1 MIPKNIIDEIIET
14 ARIEEVIGDFVNLKK
29 SGSNYKGLSPFTE
42 EKTPS
47 FMVSPAKQIFK
58 CFSSGKGGNVV
69 SFVMEHEHFSYPE
82 ALRYLAQKYNIEIP
96 EERPLTADEIEAKN
110 ERESLLLINDFAN
123 QFFQEKLH
131 QSDEGKAIGL
141 SYFKERGFDQKMI
154 ELFQLGYNPSKGES
168 FTEVALEKGYK
179 EQYLLSTGLTKKKD
193 DRTFDFFRGRVM
205 FPIHSVS
212 GKILG
217 FGGRTL
223 RNDKKT
229 AKYFNSPE
237 SIIYNKSKVLYGIY
251 FAKSAIIKQDNCYLV
266 EGYTDVIS
274 LFQNGVENV
283 VSSSG
288 TALTKEQIRLIHRY
302 TENVTILY
310 DGDDAG
316 IRASFRGIDMLLE
329 AGLKIKVIL
338 FPEGEDP
345 DSYASKVSQSKLETY
360 LKEEAKDFLV
370 FKSEILLKDANNDPL
385 KKAELI
391 KELVTSIAKI
401 PDQIERTIYVRECAT
416 RFDMPE
422 QTLMNEVNRKRRG
435 QSNER
440 QPRDQNQEV
449 QTQPQPKQKET
460 SSDDQLLH
468 HERDV
473 VRLLIHYGTLEMEVE
488 QTDDDGKSEK
498 ISISVIEYILSILE
512 ANEIQLTHEVYNK
525 IVKEYEEGLLQNY
538 LYDEKHFINHPELE
552 ISRMA
557 AELVTS
563 EHQLSQHWSTKHHI
577 YTETEEDRLEM
588 AVKGSMLSLQ
598 LATVKKQISDIQNE
612 LKSSDTDGEKVIQLL
627 QEQQALLRAK
637 KILSEQLGRI
647 IVQ

>member
-1 MIPKNIIDEIIET
+1 MIPKNIVDEIIET

-141 SYFKERGFDQKMI
+141 SYFKERGFDQKTI

-168 FTEVALEKGYK
+168 FTEAALEKGYK

-345 DSYASKVSQSKLETY
+345 DSYASKVSQSELETY

-370 FKSEILLKDANNDPL
+370 FKSEILLKDAKNDPL

-440 QPRDQNQEV
+440 QQRDQNQEV
-449 QTQPQPKQKET
+449 QIQPQPKQKET